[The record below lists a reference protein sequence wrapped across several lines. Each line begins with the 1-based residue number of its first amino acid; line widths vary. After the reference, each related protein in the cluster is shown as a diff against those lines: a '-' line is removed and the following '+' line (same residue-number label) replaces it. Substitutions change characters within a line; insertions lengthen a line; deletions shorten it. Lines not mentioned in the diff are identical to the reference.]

1 MSVLLNEMILEP
13 PFLSLPLCYINSG
26 PFRLDQVLPGIQLR
40 FPQTQHVFLC
50 IHFQNVRKIFQTSSV
65 IQEF

>member
-1 MSVLLNEMILEP
+1 MILEP

-26 PFRLDQVLPGIQLR
+26 PFRLDQALPGIQLR
-40 FPQTQHVFLC
+40 FPQTQHVFLS
-50 IHFQNVRKIFQTSSV
+50 IHFQNVRMIFQTSSV